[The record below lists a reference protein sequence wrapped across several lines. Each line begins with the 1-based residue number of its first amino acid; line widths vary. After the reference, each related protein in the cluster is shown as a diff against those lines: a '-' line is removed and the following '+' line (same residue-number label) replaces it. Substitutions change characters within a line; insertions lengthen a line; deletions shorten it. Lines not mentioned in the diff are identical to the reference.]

1 MKKLTKKPEKAWE
14 KLKISETKKYEIS
27 RLKKI
32 CFFREKLAKKKNI
45 PVKRIISDQKIKI
58 LCKKEIKQKEKKLIL
73 KSLEDNCF
81 KKKLINK
88 FF

>member
-1 MKKLTKKPEKAWE
+1 M
-14 KLKISETKKYEIS
+14 
-27 RLKKI
+27 
-32 CFFREKLAKKKNI
+32 FFQRKTSKKKNI